1 MTYSQ
6 AEQAARSTRR
16 PPAQG
21 FGNQTKARS
30 SPSPSQPRSSDDPLA
45 GDGGNNEGEGG
56 RVPQSEEVGS
66 LPLDAVVNVQQMAQK
81 AVELGSQQLAPVLG
95 AAALRG
101 AALQIALNPTA
112 VFQGALRLLSPPT
125 LTSEQK
131 QQQQLGWLRDAAQET
146 FGAEVLGQLP
156 PALQWLA
163 PAPAL
168 LGSAADQPA
177 APEPV
182 AAEVQERQTTEEE
195 RS

>member
-1 MTYSQ
+1 M
-6 AEQAARSTRR
+6 
-16 PPAQG
+16 
-21 FGNQTKARS
+21 
-30 SPSPSQPRSSDDPLA
+30 
-45 GDGGNNEGEGG
+45 
-56 RVPQSEEVGS
+56 
-66 LPLDAVVNVQQMAQK
+66 PLDAVVNVQQMAQK